1 MIDEIKQLK
10 EKAFQEISQVSD
22 LLSLENLERKFLGRK
37 GLLREILQKISQLP
51 EKERPKIG
59 RLINQTKNEIGEII
73 EKKKLEIRN
82 LKLGIEET
90 IDVTLPSEK
99 IFLGHLHPSTQL
111 KNEVADIFQ
120 SMGFE
125 VLEGPEL
132 DNDWYN
138 FEALN
143 MPIEHPARDMWDTFY
158 IKSKVENQKSKLL
171 LRTHTSNMQVRVM
184 EKREP
189 PLKICVIGKCFRHEA
204 TDATHEHTLY
214 QIEGF
219 AVDKKISLANLIYTI
234 KSFLNALYKKE
245 IKIRIRPGYFPFV
258 EPGLEIDM
266 ECTNCNGKGNGC
278 QVCRGSGWIE
288 ILGAG
293 MIHPKVFESAG
304 YPKNK
309 YTGFAF
315 GVGLDRLVMMRHK
328 IEDIRWLHSSDLRFI
343 RQF

>member
-158 IKSKVENQKSKLL
+158 IKSKVENQKPKLL

-278 QVCRGSGWIE
+278 QV
-288 ILGAG
+288 
-293 MIHPKVFESAG
+293 
-304 YPKNK
+304 
-309 YTGFAF
+309 
-315 GVGLDRLVMMRHK
+315 
-328 IEDIRWLHSSDLRFI
+328 
-343 RQF
+343 